1 MKKNTLLL
9 FIMLISFVQ
18 FCNAQSSHDTLSSIK
33 KPEIIRDRLMVDVFH
48 TFWMGMPSTVNVNKL
63 HPGFNISAMWDFKLP
78 NKGPFSFG
86 LGLGVSYYTQ
96 FSDARL
102 DIDPTP
108 WVMRYYVI
116 DTANIDYDLNRMTY
130 INCNIPLEFRYR
142 HQNGFKISLG
152 VRVGLV
158 AEISQTY
165 KGKNPNG
172 NDDKIWIKNYEMYNK
187 QKYNFDVYLRTG
199 WKYVSFYYCL
209 QVTKLFQDGKGPQIY
224 PMSIGLTWNI
234 F

>member
-1 MKKNTLLL
+1 MKKVTVLLLTLL
-9 FIMLISFVQ
+9 ISMGQ
-18 FCNAQSSHDTLSSIK
+18 LSIAQTDKPSSNTE
-33 KPEIIRDRLMVDVFH
+33 KPEIIRDRLMVDVYH
-48 TFWMGMPSTVNVNKL
+48 SFWMGVPNRVNVNKL

-96 FSDARL
+96 FSDALL
-102 DIDPTP
+102 DIDSKP

-116 DTANIDYDLNRMTY
+116 DTANIKYDLNRMTY
-130 INCNIPLEFRYR
+130 VNCNIPLEFRYR
-142 HQNGFKISLG
+142 HQSGFKISLG
-152 VRVGLV
+152 VRLGLV

-165 KGKNPNG
+165 KGRNPNG
-172 NDDKIWIKNYEMYNK
+172 NDEKIWMKNYAIYNK

-209 QVTKLFQDGKGPQIY
+209 QLTKLFEDGKGPQIA
-224 PMSIGLTWNI
+224 PMSIGVTWNI